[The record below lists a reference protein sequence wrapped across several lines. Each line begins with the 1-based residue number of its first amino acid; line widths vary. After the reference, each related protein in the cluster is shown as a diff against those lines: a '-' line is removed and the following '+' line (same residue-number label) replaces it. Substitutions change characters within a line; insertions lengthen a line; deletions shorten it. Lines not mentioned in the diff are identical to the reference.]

1 MPTNTTRYLRVNFE
15 VEEVVAMR
23 EKISQNLQ
31 EINRKKEALAAV
43 NRQMKGDISLLQQET
58 SLLADKSNAGYE
70 MRNVECSLKSDWKK
84 KTITVTRKDTG
95 EIVED
100 RPMRADELQT
110 DAFEK

>member
-1 MPTNTTRYLRVNFE
+1 MATNTTRYLRVNFE
-15 VEEVVAMR
+15 VEEVVAMW

-70 MRNVECSLKSDWKK
+70 MRNVECSLKSD
-84 KTITVTRKDTG
+84 
-95 EIVED
+95 
-100 RPMRADELQT
+100 
-110 DAFEK
+110 